1 MTLNCYIY
9 VNISEYNGTYNTKS
23 DKRLLAFVYVPTLK
37 QHFLILGLSRIQ

>member
-23 DKRLLAFVYVPTLK
+23 DKRLLAFLYLTLK